1 MVAGG
6 GGGTAAPVP
15 QAWCT
20 LRTGGCGWL
29 HPGSKPAASM
39 RPWPGPGTAQDLE
52 RRAGRS
58 CWHQGKAPPE
68 LPAKLGHA
76 QNPRGAAGTCACS
89 PRAPAPLPQPWQ
101 RCPLLCGA
109 RRPDPALSSQ
119 PWRVGAP
126 GCWRLLPGSRP
137 AKPMAC
143 FIRRMRKCRQKE
155 TNSCLLLPCIPGHHM
170 PPASAPQTAAR
181 CSWSGMGTPGGTL
194 QASPGPRGEAK
205 ARVALPGS
213 GTPRQPV
220 GSSGCHPL
228 PHQPLCAL
236 PPPASPH
243 GCRGAPHP
251 QLPTRAPSS
260 PRPHPH
266 HPSPNPPRL
275 TVPSSPPPSH
285 PRGPAAPPP
294 MGTSRIPPGRPNRA
308 RPCTW
313 SRCVCSR

>member
-1 MVAGG
+1 MGEAAGIRGRHLRSCLQSWAMLRAPGEQQGPVPALPEPLLPCHSPGKGARCSAVPGGLILHPPPSRGGSELQGAGG
-6 GGGTAAPVP
+6 CRLAHG
-15 QAWCT
+15 
-20 LRTGGCGWL
+20 
-29 HPGSKPAASM
+29 
-39 RPWPGPGTAQDLE
+39 
-52 RRAGRS
+52 
-58 CWHQGKAPPE
+58 
-68 LPAKLGHA
+68 
-76 QNPRGAAGTCACS
+76 
-89 PRAPAPLPQPWQ
+89 QP
-101 RCPLLCGA
+101 
-109 RRPDPALSSQ
+109 S
-119 PWRVGAP
+119 
-126 GCWRLLPGSRP
+126 
-137 AKPMAC
+137 KPMAC

-285 PRGPAAPPP
+285 PRGPAAPP
-294 MGTSRIPPGRPNRA
+294 
-308 RPCTW
+308 
-313 SRCVCSR
+313 

>member
-39 RPWPGPGTAQDLE
+39 RSRPGPGTAQDLE

-228 PHQPLCAL
+228 LHQPLCAL
-236 PPPASPH
+236 PPQHPPT
-243 GCRGAPHP
+243 GAGA
-251 QLPTRAPSS
+251 LPTLSS
-260 PRPHPH
+260 PRGHPAHRDPIPTTHPQTPPGSPCHPPHLP
-266 HPSPNPPRL
+266 L
-275 TVPSSPPPSH
+275 TLGDPQPPP
-285 PRGPAAPPP
+285 
-294 MGTSRIPPGRPNRA
+294 
-308 RPCTW
+308 
-313 SRCVCSR
+313 